1 VFVSLISLK
10 VKLKAQKQTYM
21 MKEEMH
27 ALREN
32 DTFELTK
39 VPENRSVVGPNG
51 KKNIKHVS

>member
-1 VFVSLISLK
+1 
-10 VKLKAQKQTYM
+10 